1 MAKNIYRILVLVI
14 ITSLLFTVDSIV
26 EAVFQFKYNKLF
38 EVNEALVP
46 MHELYGEERI
56 QADKNFL
63 YGIVCFISLLLFL
76 FLWSQEKLITVKR
89 VDSTPFK
96 SILFKIF
103 SIRLLVF
110 FLIFASLMMSLVV
123 FETVFTTYITSSS
136 LLAGGAILFILNVM
150 IFLPYLACIGIYDGL
165 RLHTFIKFSGGMSAL
180 LVICMAIGIGQYAA
194 GGIAALLSSFGFAKA
209 MKTEYEGIAAFFEL
223 SGKPLGEQLGNPA
236 PEYYPDTPI
245 GRGSDMGSLTPKNSI
260 VTDKIVFYAPKEK
273 STMILFALGFVGVL
287 ISFIGLQLVDFN
299 RFELA
304 PIFFLLF
311 GGIAFLFAVRIF
323 INRRKAVLLEIDQDG
338 FRCIDMDLSYAESTG
353 NALDVIY
360 RLYIFPR
367 YKRFLLSEVRR
378 FEIEYDTAIGPVLLF
393 FPVHFKKRMMVFYFD
408 QHYTV
413 EVIYNLLEEKRRAK
427 TVYGAFNS

>member
-14 ITSLLFTVDSIV
+14 ITSLLFTVDPIV
-26 EAVFQFKYNKLF
+26 EAVFQFKYNKLL

-63 YGIVCFISLLLFL
+63 YGIVGFISLLLFL
-76 FLWSQEKLITVKR
+76 FLWSQEKLITIKR
-89 VDSTPFK
+89 VDSAPPK
-96 SILFKIF
+96 SILFKTF

-123 FETVFTTYITSSS
+123 FETVFTAYITSSN

-150 IFLPYLACIGIYDGL
+150 IFLPYLACMGIYDGL
-165 RLHTFIKFSGGMSAL
+165 RLNTFIKFSGGISAL

-209 MKTEYEGIAAFFEL
+209 MKTEFDGIEAFFEL
-223 SGKPLGEQLGNPA
+223 KGKTFGEQFGSPS
-236 PEYYPDTPI
+236 PVYYPDTPVEKVLA
-245 GRGSDMGSLTPKNSI
+245 SDRFAPENNLATEK
-260 VTDKIVFYAPKEK
+260 VVFYAAKEK
-273 STMILFALGFVGVL
+273 STVILFALGFIGVFT
-287 ISFIGLQLVDFN
+287 SFNGLQLVDFN
-299 RFELA
+299 RFELV

-311 GGIAFLFAVRIF
+311 GGVALFFAVRIF
-323 INRRKAVLLEIDQDG
+323 INRQKVILLEIDQDG
-338 FRCIDMDLSYAESTG
+338 FRCIDTDVSNSGSSG

-367 YKRFLLSEVRR
+367 YKRFLFSEVRR

-393 FPVHFKKRMMVFYFD
+393 FPVHHKKTVMVFYFGH
-408 QHYTV
+408 HYNL
-413 EVIYNLLEEKRRAK
+413 EFIYNLLEEKRRAK
-427 TVYGAFNS
+427 IVSGSLNS